1 MLPRKKEIILY
12 ANMTDH
18 QKNIQEHLVN
28 KTLEGYLLEK
38 SDNGEKVIS
47 KKVGLSWEPTWL
59 RSSDLVDSW
68 TNL

>member
-47 KKVGLSWEPTWL
+47 KKVGLS
-59 RSSDLVDSW
+59 
-68 TNL
+68 